1 MKNSHFAISLSM
13 LLILLFPISV
23 VSQTQY
29 EMLVSSRNTHSVKRY
44 NAQTGAYIDD
54 FIPSGSGGLS
64 TTQDIKIGATGD
76 ILVSGRGNT
85 KILQFDKTTGN
96 FIMNFTSGYTL
107 DNPTKISFGPDGN
120 LYVSQWGTG
129 NSCVARFN
137 GVSGQFINE
146 FTPDLNL
153 PLGHT
158 WDSAGNLYV
167 ACYGSKDVR
176 KFDTSGN
183 FISIFTEAGH
193 LQGPT
198 NLWFDGNGNML
209 VIDWV
214 LGVVQKFRASDGV
227 FISTFASGLQNA
239 EGYAYG
245 PDSNLYICDW
255 SQNNVKRYNH
265 NGTFL
270 GVFSMGGN
278 LAAPNSILF
287 RPSKVI
293 SVEEGSTNAANEFTL
308 GQNFPNPFNPS
319 TKINFTI
326 PKPVNV
332 RLEIYSIT
340 GEFIEGIINQ
350 KLKPGKYE
358 YSWNAGDYPS
368 GIYYYK
374 LSSENRSESKK
385 MVLVK

>member
-1 MKNSHFAISLSM
+1 MINTYLVISLS
-13 LLILLFPISV
+13 LFIFMMFQNTAA
-23 VSQTQY
+23 SQTQY
-29 EMLVSSRNTHSVKRY
+29 EMLVSSRNTHSVKRF

-54 FIPSGSGGLS
+54 FISSGSGGLS
-64 TTQDIKIGATGD
+64 TTQDLKIGTTGD

-85 KILQFDKTTGN
+85 KILQFDKTTGD
-96 FIMNFTSGYTL
+96 FIMNFTSGYNL

-120 LYVSQWGTG
+120 LYVSQWGAG
-129 NSCVARFN
+129 NSCVAKFN
-137 GVSGQFINE
+137 GISGQFINE

-158 WDSAGNLYV
+158 WDSSGVMYV

-176 KFDTSGN
+176 KFDTTGN
-183 FISIFTEAGH
+183 FIGIFTEAGH

-198 NLWFDGNGNML
+198 NLWFDGNGNLL
-209 VIDWV
+209 VVDWV

-255 SQNNVKRYNH
+255 SLNNVKKYNP
-265 NGTFL
+265 NGSYL
-270 GVFSMGGN
+270 GIFTNGGN
-278 LAAPNSILF
+278 LLAPNSILF

-293 SVEEGSTNAANEFTL
+293 SIEEGSNNVAEEFTL

-326 PKPVNV
+326 PKPVSI

-340 GEFIEGIINQ
+340 GEYIERLLNQ

-358 YSWNAGDYPS
+358 YDWNAGDYPS